1 MRDVRTAVL
10 VVALTAGAA
19 ARVSAQSTAPVL
31 VDRDMSAGTGAVLMA
46 TFGEAVAR
54 AENAVV
60 PHRLFDERGAG
71 RRAAN
76 VTYRIGR
83 FLFFDAP
90 QEQFVMVVNHEL
102 FGHGARLRE
111 QFNGPIGYEFHTPA
125 PYGPGSASTTYVFD
139 RVPTPAER
147 LSVHTGGMETSGIA
161 ADVTASRA
169 LQRGSMSARDALRYA
184 GFELDTLLYV
194 LGTDDDG
201 EEPGQD
207 VADFLATYNA
217 LALVSGAELLSTQ
230 TLKRRALAS
239 LANPMLG
246 YAAWRI
252 GRYLATGADEGAI
265 PTLSIGGVRYL
276 PLMRY
281 RLTPFGTEWALVNE
295 IGGRMRPTQVELRIG
310 HAPNDRPWGLSVR
323 HREIPAWNE
332 WLIDVGMAVWRQPEF
347 GAQVRARLQRPLV
360 PVWFS
365 TDRATLI
372 VDAGVKGEG
381 YVPGEPLGA
390 GPVIRAGIG
399 LPLGR

>member
-1 MRDVRTAVL
+1 MRVFLTAVL

-19 ARVSAQSTAPVL
+19 ARVFAQSTAPVL
-31 VDRDMSAGTGAVLMA
+31 VDRDMSAGAGAVLMA

-54 AENAVV
+54 AENTVV

-76 VTYRIGR
+76 VGYRLGR

-111 QFNGPIGYEFHTPA
+111 QFNGPIGYQFHRPA
-125 PYGPGSASTTYVFD
+125 PYGPGSASTMYVFD
-139 RVPTPAER
+139 RLPTPTER
-147 LSVHTGGMETSGIA
+147 LSVHAGGMEASGVA
-161 ADVTASRA
+161 AAATASRA
-169 LQRGSMSARDALRYA
+169 LQRGSMTARDALRYVQ
-184 GFELDTLLYV
+184 FELDTLGYV
-194 LGTDDDG
+194 FSTDDG
-201 EEPGQD
+201 EEPGHD

-217 LALVSGAELLSTQ
+217 LALETGADLLSAR
-230 TLKRRALAS
+230 TLKRQALAS

-246 YAAWRI
+246 YAAWSI
-252 GRYLATGADEGAI
+252 GRYLATGEDAGAI
-265 PTLSIGGVRYL
+265 PTLSLGGVHYL

-295 IGGRMRPTQVELRIG
+295 LAGSIRPTQVELRVG
-310 HAPNDRPWGLSVR
+310 HAPNARPWGLSVR
-323 HREIPAWNE
+323 HREIPAWGE
-332 WLIDVGMAVWRQPEF
+332 WLVDVGVAVWRQPEF
-347 GAQVRARLQRPLV
+347 GAQVRGRLQRPLV

-365 TDRATLI
+365 TEKAALI
-372 VDAGVKGEG
+372 VDVGAKGEG